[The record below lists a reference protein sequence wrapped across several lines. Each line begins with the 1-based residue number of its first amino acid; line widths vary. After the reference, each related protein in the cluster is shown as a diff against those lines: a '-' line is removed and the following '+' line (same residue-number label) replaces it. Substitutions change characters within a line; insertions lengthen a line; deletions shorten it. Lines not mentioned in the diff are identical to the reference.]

1 MKQPVLLQCGDLCTP
16 LSTSSSR
23 MLLVLLVA
31 FFCCAACSA
40 ATNEPLHEPALR
52 PDATETERLMQLPL
66 RTLVK
71 ELGLTNFYLGTANH
85 ARLLDALSTQIAD
98 REFDYITPSNDFKQ
112 SYIHPVFNRWRW
124 EMPDAYVAHAAKQ
137 GQVLRIHGP
146 ISPQCSPWARED
158 NRTADELSRML
169 DEYMTALCQRYNAAP
184 NILWMDVVNETIC
197 PEVVKG
203 GGEGFADKRPGDWFS
218 PRQGTDKWENPWT
231 IIGFDEASE
240 LNVPL
245 YIDRAFELANR
256 HAPRLKQII
265 NQHGQF
271 EAVVWEKMK
280 ELVHYLRTD
289 KGRRVDGLGWQAH
302 IDTGWEKIPGN
313 LERLDAMI
321 KWCHANNL
329 EFHITEMN
337 VWMKPADDPTMR
349 AKAKSRAIIPPTEA
363 AQADTFGAVLGV
375 LLQNRKSGVVGLN
388 FWNVRDED
396 TANPTWQ
403 GTLWRNDGSFR
414 PAYMRIKQELIHHVN
429 P

>member
-1 MKQPVLLQCGDLCTP
+1 MCARLLALP
-16 LSTSSSR
+16 NR
-23 MLLVLLVA
+23 LLPA
-31 FFCCAACSA
+31 FFATLIGCIACSA
-40 ATNEPLHEPALR
+40 GTPYLSQEPAPQ
-52 PDATETERLMQLPL
+52 PDLPSTEQLMKLPL
-66 RTLVK
+66 RTLIK
-71 ELGLTNFYLGTANH
+71 ELRITNFYLGTANH
-85 ARLLDALSTQIAD
+85 AKLLGALSTQIAD

-112 SYIHPVFNRWRW
+112 SYIHPVFDRWRW
-124 EMPDAYVAHAAKQ
+124 EMPDAYVAHAASQ

-158 NRTADELSRML
+158 NRTAAELSRML
-169 DEYMTALCQRYNAAP
+169 DEYMTALCLRYNGSS

-203 GGEGFADKRPGDWFS
+203 GGEGFADMRPGDWFS
-218 PRQGTDKWENPWT
+218 PRKGTDKWENPWT
-231 IIGFDEASE
+231 IIGADEASE
-240 LNVPL
+240 LKVPL
-245 YIDRAFELANR
+245 YIDRAFELANL

-265 NQHGQF
+265 NQHGRF

-280 ELVHYLRTD
+280 KLVHYLRTE

-302 IDTGWEKIPGN
+302 IDTGWEKTPGN

-337 VWMKPADDPTMR
+337 VWMKPAGDPAMR
-349 AKAKSRAIIPPTEA
+349 TQTKSRTLVAPTEA
-363 AQADTFGAVLGV
+363 TQADTFGAVLGV

-403 GTLWRNDGSFR
+403 GTLWRNDGSPR
-414 PAYMRIKQELIHHVN
+414 PAYVRIKQELIHHVN